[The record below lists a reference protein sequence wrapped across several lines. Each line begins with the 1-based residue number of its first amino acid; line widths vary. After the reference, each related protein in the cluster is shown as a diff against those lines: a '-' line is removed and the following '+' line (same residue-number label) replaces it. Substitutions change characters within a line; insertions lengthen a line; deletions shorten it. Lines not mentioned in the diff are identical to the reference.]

1 MKNLSVYDNA
11 FNIGL
16 PKWPAFTVIGED
28 VTQVQAAEILIRTDI
43 HLPDFEYAGN
53 SRELRSRLSEIFRV
67 PIHDDIF
74 KKPVDERFDIMQPH
88 WAAVHRLKKRLG
100 ILPLDY
106 LVNAQIVS
114 SYIGGPHGWVN
125 WAGQVF
131 STGDNIGKWPSVEE
145 VAKEWACIAKA
156 FPFLDLK
163 CQLYDKEACE
173 DANRPLVTFEVNNGR
188 VVARPADSQYLV
200 VAEPDIKQWATNCV
214 TMNTIH
220 RESGIPVHQLREK
233 VIEVYGRVPMYH
245 LSKKDIEERKA
256 LKERLRQEAETAN
269 D

>member
-1 MKNLSVYDNA
+1 MKNLKVYDNA
-11 FNIGL
+11 FNINL

-28 VTQVQAAEILIRTDI
+28 VTRRQAAEILIRTDM

-53 SRELRSRLSEIFRV
+53 SKELRTRLSEIFGV
-67 PIHDDIF
+67 PIHDDIYR
-74 KKPVDERFDIMQPH
+74 KPVDERFDIMEPH
-88 WAAVHRLKKRLG
+88 WRAVRRLKKRLG
-100 ILPLDY
+100 ILVLDY
-106 LVNAQIVS
+106 LQNAQIVS

-125 WAGQVF
+125 WAGQVY
-131 STGDNIGKWPSVEE
+131 SNGDNIGKWPSVEE
-145 VAKEWACIAKA
+145 VAKEWVRIVKA

-163 CQLYDKEACE
+163 CQLYDKESCE
-173 DANRPLVTFEVNNGR
+173 DGRRPVVTFEVNNGR
-188 VVARPADSQYLV
+188 VVARPADRQYLV
-200 VAEPDIKQWATNCV
+200 STTPDIEQWVTNCA
-214 TMNTIH
+214 TMNTVH

-256 LKERLRQEAETAN
+256 LKERIREADAAG